1 MPDKQRVVI
10 LGGGMASL
18 TAAYELSS
26 TPALR
31 DRFSVTVYQR
41 GWRLGGKCASSR
53 GEHPAEVG
61 SMRIEEHGLH
71 VWFGFYFNAFHM
83 MRSVYQ
89 QLHWSIDEMFER
101 RDSTPL
107 MEFIDGQWRVWPL
120 EFLRGRSGE
129 KPGVEPGIQTI
140 PHACMRMM
148 RFLQECL
155 GLIAKGLAEA
165 DSVDAQ
171 QSIQWLRGVLASP
184 GWMTDVHAM
193 GRSTADK
200 IRGFFGLSARRVA
213 EANPY
218 VTREQLALL
227 DLMAWRGAHTPWH
240 EVFETIA
247 RNGPVDAGA
256 RDQLRRWWI
265 LADLTGAVLRGL
277 AKEAFNIAKNGLGV
291 LDKHD
296 LRRWLTDE
304 PCLASPASLSAA
316 PVRALYEVCFAYSDG
331 DSGSFDTADFAAG
344 AAVRC
349 MLRITTGYTD
359 AVCYTMKAGMGEAVI
374 APLYKVLRENG
385 VRFEFFHKI
394 DALELD
400 KGNIAKVRFTR
411 QATTKSDDEYVPI
424 KFSHAGLAYWPKQ
437 PDFSQIV
444 NGDDLSHHA
453 AVDFESDMSPSWSGE
468 RLDVLDLALPRGG
481 YATVILGISIGAL
494 KRITRV
500 LDSPGSKWAD
510 MIKAVRTVA
519 TQAAQLWM
527 TKTLDQLRYPL
538 DKPPAMIAAPEP
550 QDVWADMTSVIAA
563 EKWRV
568 PPASVQYICGPLKE
582 REFSSRHDAWA
593 EVEQNTAAWLPA
605 MCMGEAWPG
614 AAVDGAFDWNCLLAN
629 NGSSGRDRLKEQHL
643 RANFEGSERY
653 VLTGA
658 GSTAFRLKADAM
670 PAENLFLA
678 GDWTDNGLNA
688 GCVEAAVMS
697 GMQAAL
703 AVRGEPIFTM
713 SGATD

>member
-1 MPDKQRVVI
+1 MPDKHPVVI

-83 MRSVYQ
+83 MRSVYD
-89 QLHWSIDEMFER
+89 QLHWSIEAMFDR

-107 MEFIDGQWRVWPL
+107 MEFIDGCWRVWPL
-120 EFLRGRSGE
+120 EFPPGPSGDR
-129 KPGVEPGIQTI
+129 PGIEPGIQTI
-140 PHACMRMM
+140 PDACTRMLQ
-148 RFLQECL
+148 FLTQCL
-155 GLIAKGLAEA
+155 GRIAKGLGET
-165 DSVDAQ
+165 DSADAQ
-171 QSIQWLRGVLASP
+171 QSTRWLRGVLASP
-184 GWMTDVHAM
+184 ACMIDIHATR
-193 GRSTADK
+193 RSTGDK
-200 IRGFFGLSARRVA
+200 IRSFFGFSASRVA
-213 EANPY
+213 EVDPY
-218 VTREQLALL
+218 LTLEQVALL
-227 DLMAWRGAHTPWH
+227 DSMAWRGARTPWQDL
-240 EVFETIA
+240 FETIA
-247 RNGPVDAGA
+247 RIDSRDAGV

-265 LADLTGAVLRGL
+265 LADLAGAILRGL
-277 AKEAFNIAKNGLGV
+277 AKDALKIATKGLGV
-291 LDKHD
+291 LDKYD
-296 LRRWLTDE
+296 LRHWLADE
-304 PCLASPASLSAA
+304 PCLASPASLSSA
-316 PVRALYEVCFAYSDG
+316 PVRALYDLCFAYTDG
-331 DSGSFDTADFAAG
+331 DSGSFDTANFAAG
-344 AAVRC
+344 VAVRC
-349 MLRITTGYTD
+349 LLRITTGYTD
-359 AVCYTMKAGMGEAVI
+359 AVCYTMRAGMGEAVI
-374 APLYKVLRENG
+374 APLYEALHDNG

-400 KGNIAKVRFTR
+400 KGNISRVRFTR
-411 QATTKSDDEYVPI
+411 QATMKSGGEYNPI
-424 KFSHAGLAYWPKQ
+424 KYSDAELAYWPKK

-444 NGDDLSHHA
+444 NGDDLSSHPE
-453 AVDFESDMSPSWSGE
+453 VDFESDMSPSWSGE
-468 RLDVLDLALPRGG
+468 RLDVLDLTLPRGG
-481 YATVILGISIGAL
+481 YATVILGISIGGL
-494 KRITRV
+494 KRITSM
-500 LDSPGSKWAD
+500 LDSPDSKWTNMMNA
-510 MIKAVRTVA
+510 MRTVA

-527 TKTLDQLRYPL
+527 TKTLAQLRYPL
-538 DKPPAMIAAPEP
+538 DKSPAMIAAPEP

-582 REFSSRHDAWA
+582 RDFSSTYEAWA

-605 MCMGEAWPG
+605 MCLGEAWPG
-614 AAVDGAFDWNCLLAN
+614 AAIGGTFDWDCLLAN
-629 NGSSGRDRLKEQHL
+629 NGSAGRDRLKEQYL

-658 GSTAFRLKADAM
+658 GSTAFRLKSDAM
-670 PAENLFLA
+670 PAANLFLA

-703 AVRGEPIFTM
+703 AVRDEPVFTM
-713 SGATD
+713 PGATD